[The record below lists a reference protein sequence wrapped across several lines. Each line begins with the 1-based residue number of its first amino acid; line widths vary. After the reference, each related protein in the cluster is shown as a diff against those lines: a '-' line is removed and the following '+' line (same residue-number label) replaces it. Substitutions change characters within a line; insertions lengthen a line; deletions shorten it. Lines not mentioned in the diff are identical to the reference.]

1 MKTESNVKQ
10 ERILIEPIDAVMVRV
25 TLNANET
32 KTEAGYSYDSYGKEV
47 INRPALLQIINQDF
61 DAWVT
66 NFADVPTPEP
76 EVTAEELLARLEAL
90 LK

>member
-1 MKTESNVKQ
+1 MKTDSNIKQ
-10 ERILIEPIDAVMVRV
+10 ERILIEPFNSVMVRV

-32 KTEAGYSYDSYGKEV
+32 KTETGYSYDSYMKEV
-47 INRPALLQIINQDF
+47 IDRPALLQMIEKDF